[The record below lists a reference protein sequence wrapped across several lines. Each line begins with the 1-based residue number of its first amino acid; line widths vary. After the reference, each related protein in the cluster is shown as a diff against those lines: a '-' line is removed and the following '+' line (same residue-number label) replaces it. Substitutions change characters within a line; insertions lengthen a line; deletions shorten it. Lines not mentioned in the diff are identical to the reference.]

1 MAATEAGKIKGWLVE
16 ATDSCEEIAEFLEKK
31 MIGYEI
37 TGKILV
43 DGKEKFV
50 RWGFGPDNWRNE

>member
-1 MAATEAGKIKGWLVE
+1 MAATEVDGIKGWLIE
-16 ATDSCEEIAEFLEKK
+16 ATEECEKIAEFLEKE